1 MNTVRDLA
9 NYFTKKLL
17 LGLGNATPKLC
28 RRGLD
33 VKEEIDLVIP
43 VEGEQ
48 VSEDGQT
55 VYLSGRITE

>member
-1 MNTVRDLA
+1 MNTVRDIA

-17 LGLGNATPKLC
+17 LGFGNATPKLC

-33 VKEEIDLVIP
+33 WKEEIDLVIP
-43 VEGEQ
+43 TEGEQ
-48 VSEDGQT
+48 VSVDGQT

>member
-1 MNTVRDLA
+1 MSTVRDLA

-17 LGLGNATPKLC
+17 TGFGNADAKLC

-33 VKEEIDLVIP
+33 VQEEISLGVPI
-43 VEGEQ
+43 EGEQ

>member
-17 LGLGNATPKLC
+17 LGFGNANTKLC
-28 RRGLD
+28 RRGLN
-33 VKEEIDLVIP
+33 VQEEIDLVIP

>member
-17 LGLGNATPKLC
+17 LGFGDASGKLC

-33 VKEEIDLVIP
+33 VKVRNKI
-43 VEGEQ
+43 
-48 VSEDGQT
+48 
-55 VYLSGRITE
+55 

>member
-1 MNTVRDLA
+1 MSEVRDLA

-17 LGLGNATPKLC
+17 LGFGDANCKLC

-48 VSEDGQT
+48 VSEDGT
-55 VYLSGRITE
+55 VVYLSGRITE